1 MICQDVVAA
10 ILVVTVRGEERA
22 VVGLLQGAPVVLLT
36 AQVPCRDGEEVLP
49 GLLVRVILGLV
60 VQEDSEDGRH
70 HAQDI
75 GAGDGVPQ
83 HDQGHCDD
91 HDSLGGIGDRVA
103 QRADEVEDAEGNDV
117 LGKVT
122 EAADSQEQ
130 KCPRPLGHIGQVV
143 ADQESREIYQ
153 DPCGDHKK
161 DGMAAQD
168 VQQPEMVDP

>member
-10 ILVVTVRGEERA
+10 VLVVAVRGEECA

-36 AQVPCRDGEEVLP
+36 AQVPRRDGEEMLP

-60 VQEDSEDGRH
+60 VQKDSEDGRH
-70 HAQDI
+70 HAQDV
-75 GAGDGVPQ
+75 GAGDRVPQ
-83 HDQGHCDD
+83 HDEGHCDD
-91 HDSLGGIGDRVA
+91 HDPLGGVGDRVA
-103 QRADEVEDAEGNDV
+103 QRADEVEDAEGDDI

-130 KCPRPLGHIGQVV
+130 EHPRPLGRRGQVA

-153 DPCGDHKK
+153 DPRGDHKK